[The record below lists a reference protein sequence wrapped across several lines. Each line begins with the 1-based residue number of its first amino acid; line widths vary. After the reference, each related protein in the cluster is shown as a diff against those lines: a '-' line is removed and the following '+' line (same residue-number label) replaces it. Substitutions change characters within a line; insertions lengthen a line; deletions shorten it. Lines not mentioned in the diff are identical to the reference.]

1 MFLLFLFI
9 RLQKISLFGIINNK
23 GSDYMQRYFINDLES
38 FIDLSNNILI
48 IKGDDAHHII
58 NVMRMNI
65 GEKIFACYNNKT
77 YICSIQSL
85 SKNEVSLNIEKEI
98 IENKE
103 LPCNV
108 TIAHGL
114 VRKEKMEEVIDH
126 ITEMGASFYLP
137 VVMKRSNVKLNEEKK
152 DKKLIRL
159 NKIAKEAAEQSHRTK
174 VLEVLP
180 TTTFKEFIKNSKDY
194 DLKLVAN
201 VDLNNPLYIG
211 DVIKDQTNILVLIGP
226 ESGIDDNELKQ
237 LKENNFLMVSLGK
250 RVLRTEV
257 APSYVMSIIDYLR
270 GNNHEI

>member
-1 MFLLFLFI
+1 
-9 RLQKISLFGIINNK
+9 
-23 GSDYMQRYFINDLES
+23 MQRYFINLEESTVDL
-38 FIDLSNNILI
+38 INNILI
-48 IKGDDAHHII
+48 IKGDDAHHIT

-65 GEKIFACYNNKT
+65 GEKVYACFNNST
-77 YICSIQSL
+77 YICVIVAL
-85 SKNEVSLNIEKEI
+85 SKNEVTLNILEEI
-98 IENKE
+98 EEDKE
-103 LPCNV
+103 LPCTV

-126 ITEMGASFYLP
+126 ITEMGASVYLP

-180 TTTFKEFIKNSKDY
+180 TVSFKEFIKYSKDY

-201 VDLNNPLYIG
+201 VDINNPLYIG
-211 DVIKDQTNILVLIGP
+211 DVIKNQTNILVLIGP
-226 ESGIDDNELKQ
+226 ESGIDENELKL
-237 LKENNFLMVSLGK
+237 LKENGFLMVSLGK

-257 APSYVMSIIDYLR
+257 APSYVMSIIDYIR

>member
-1 MFLLFLFI
+1 
-9 RLQKISLFGIINNK
+9 
-23 GSDYMQRYFINDLES
+23 MQRYFINDLES

-85 SKNEVSLNIEKEI
+85 SKNEVSLNIENEI

-137 VVMKRSNVKLNEEKK
+137 VVMKRSSVKLNEEKK

-174 VLEVLP
+174 VLEVLS
-180 TTTFKEFIKNSKDY
+180 TTTFKEFIKNSKGY

-257 APSYVMSIIDYLR
+257 APSYVMSIIDYIR

>member
-1 MFLLFLFI
+1 M
-9 RLQKISLFGIINNK
+9 
-23 GSDYMQRYFINDLES
+23 DY
-38 FIDLSNNILI
+38 
-48 IKGDDAHHII
+48 
-58 NVMRMNI
+58 
-65 GEKIFACYNNKT
+65 
-77 YICSIQSL
+77 
-85 SKNEVSLNIEKEI
+85 
-98 IENKE
+98 
-103 LPCNV
+103 
-108 TIAHGL
+108 
-114 VRKEKMEEVIDH
+114 
-126 ITEMGASFYLP
+126 
-137 VVMKRSNVKLNEEKK
+137 EEKK

-257 APSYVMSIIDYLR
+257 APSYVMSIIDYIR